1 MGPAPTAATR
11 GDWPLDSLTHAL
23 LHCRAV
29 RPAVHWLTNLWTR
42 VDGGPG
48 PPTTAA
54 VWLQADTAAWRPQ
67 RIHAELWT
75 TLRTSLLAATW
86 GLHRRRT
93 ATGEQF
99 TAREVVEA
107 CVEDVRR
114 LVLADWQGV
123 VSDITVMEGTHR
135 SWFPGRH
142 ARRSL
147 MEFETFWCPGS
158 VIAHVSH
165 PQGTV
170 VPALDFRLKALD

>member
-1 MGPAPTAATR
+1 MHSQPERLRGRRRRLRPWVALGAPSRRRGPRAR
-11 GDWPLDSLTHAL
+11 
-23 LHCRAV
+23 RAV
-29 RPAVHWLTNLWTR
+29 ALGSCTGQVFPLHLSKLT
-42 VDGGPG
+42 
-48 PPTTAA
+48 
-54 VWLQADTAAWRPQ
+54 
-67 RIHAELWT
+67 ESKKKKKLWT